1 LWITVSQRTSID
13 PLHWRHKSLECPP
26 DAP

>member
-1 LWITVSQRTSID
+1 LYRPIHPFT
-13 PLHWRHKSLECPP
+13 LHWRHKSLECPQ